1 MAVAGIEV
9 VYLYVRDLE
18 RSLRFYCDLGIPREI
33 CPYDPGWAEA
43 RLGGV
48 RFALHTAYEGAEP
61 RTPNS
66 VRVSLRVEDVAAE
79 AERLRA
85 AGVGVGEVRRESWGT
100 LCEVRDPDGY
110 ELNLFAPA
118 AAEMEDSGGAA

>member
-1 MAVAGIEV
+1 MPVASIEV

-18 RSLRFYCDLGIPREI
+18 RSLTFYRDLGIPLVP

-48 RFALHTAYEGAEP
+48 RFALHAVHKGAEP

-66 VRVSLRVEDVAAE
+66 VRVSLRVDDVASE

-85 AGVGVGEVRRESWGT
+85 AGVDVGEVQRESWGT
-100 LCEVRDPDGY
+100 LCEIRDPDGY
-110 ELNLFAPA
+110 ELNLFAPPA
-118 AAEMEDSGGAA
+118 DVASGGEAP